1 MTSPLPSPTFK
12 TSDRTNQAV
21 RSLRLRLQAK
31 LNRELIFDDVIWHCV
46 QQGVKHEDEIESALA
61 AGA

>member
-12 TSDRTNQAV
+12 TSGRTNEAI

-31 LNRELIFDDVIWHCV
+31 LNRELIYDDVIWACV
-46 QQGVKHEDEIESALA
+46 QVAEANEQAAADTLA
-61 AGA
+61 TA

>member
-1 MTSPLPSPTFK
+1 MTSPLGSTFK
-12 TSDRTNQAV
+12 TSTRTNDAL

-31 LNRELIFDDVIWHCV
+31 LNRELVFDDVIWQCV
-46 QQGVKHEDEIESALA
+46 QQGVKHEDEVEQALA